1 MVICLGPLSSYF
13 RASLITIP
21 SRVCLNLRPP
31 FPSFF
36 LLSHVPLSPRLSLT
50 VSFSKQFYFANR
62 CVLRDCVGIGVM
74 RYFSTWQRLCVLRP
88 PVSKCHPAQSSIFIS
103 RLAAQPTFNSTHS
116 TQVLTGPHPPPSGG
130 GAKHPPGRRR
140 CQTHPARR
148 RCQDV

>member
-1 MVICLGPLSSYF
+1 MICLGPLSSYF

-21 SRVCLNLRPP
+21 SRVCLNLRPL

-36 LLSHVPLSPRLSLT
+36 LLSHVLLSQRLSLT
-50 VSFSKQFYFANR
+50 VSVSKQFYFANR

-74 RYFSTWQRLCVLRP
+74 RYFSTLQRLCVLRS

-103 RLAAQPTFNSTHS
+103 RLAAQPTFNSTA
-116 TQVLTGPHPPPSGG
+116 GG

-140 CQTHPARR
+140 CQTPPR
-148 RCQDV
+148 RCQTTPRSAAVQNL